1 MSVQRFGVSFEVEL
15 AREVQA
21 AAQAAGQPVSAWL
34 AEAARRR
41 LARDGLLGVVA
52 DWEAEHGPL
61 SEEEL
66 AKARRELGVETGR
79 RRRSA

>member
-1 MSVQRFGVSFEVEL
+1 
-15 AREVQA
+15 
-21 AAQAAGQPVSAWL
+21 
-34 AEAARRR
+34 
-41 LARDGLLGVVA
+41 VVA